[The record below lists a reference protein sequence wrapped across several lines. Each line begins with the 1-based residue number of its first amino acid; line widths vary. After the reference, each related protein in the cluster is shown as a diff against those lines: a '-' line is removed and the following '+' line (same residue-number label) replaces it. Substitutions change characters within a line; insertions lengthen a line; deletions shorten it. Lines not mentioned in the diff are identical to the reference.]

1 MEKFK
6 HSGKIS
12 LGLSEITHPQ
22 GCSGWA
28 KSRSSYLETPNN
40 PAYIFFILGNEQGAI
55 QIIQPTSCFFL
66 GLSWAFPLTNPFP
79 GPTGVLCPLSNL
91 ILFLDFPR
99 PESTLPCH
107 HFCFYCT
114 CLNIEAPPLA
124 HLDFYCTCPNF
135 LSRHLV
141 STVHVLGRGI
151 SPPPPSNNTVP
162 SWELEYPGYP

>member
-55 QIIQPTSCFFL
+55 QIIQPTSCFFSGLEL
-66 GLSWAFPLTNPFP
+66 GPPFNQSLSWTHRGSVPPIQ
-79 GPTGVLCPLSNL
+79 S
-91 ILFLDFPR
+91 DSFPR
-99 PESTLPCH
+99 FSKAGVHPSMSPFLLLLHMPEYRSTSSCPSRLLLYMSKLSVTSSG
-107 HFCFYCT
+107 FYCA
-114 CLNIEAPPLA
+114 CAWQR
-124 HLDFYCTCPNF
+124 NF
-135 LSRHLV
+135 SSSSLQ
-141 STVHVLGRGI
+141 
-151 SPPPPSNNTVP
+151 
-162 SWELEYPGYP
+162 